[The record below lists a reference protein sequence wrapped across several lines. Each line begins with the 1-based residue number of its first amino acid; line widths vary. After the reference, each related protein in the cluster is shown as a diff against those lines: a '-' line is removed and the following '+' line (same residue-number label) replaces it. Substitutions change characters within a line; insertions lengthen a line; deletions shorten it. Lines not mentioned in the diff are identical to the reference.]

1 MTSNSISPA
10 YVQLNYTSNGHP
22 HKALY
27 PCSYDGS
34 VSPGLEPDVTRRVGA
49 AEPVSAAVAALV
61 ALLKPFMDTT
71 ATFDNF
77 YAYSKP
83 TPTSAPVLIWT
94 GALAV
99 AGTSGTAVVPA
110 EEIMFTF
117 KTPAPGGLKL
127 YLMEATF
134 ALNYRAPLPTTGASP
149 QAALNNYICGP
160 NDWIIGRNGNF
171 PLIGLNITT
180 KMNDH
185 LRRKYI
191 L

>member
-27 PCSYDGS
+27 PCAYDGS
-34 VSPGLEPDVTRRVGA
+34 VSPGLEPDVTRRTGA
-49 AEPVSAAVAALV
+49 AQPVSAAVLALV
-61 ALLKPFMDTT
+61 TVLKGFMDAG

-94 GALAV
+94 GVLGV
-99 AGTSGTAVVPA
+99 AGTGAGSPVAA
-110 EEIMFTF
+110 SEILLTF

-127 YLMEATF
+127 YLMEGVF
-134 ALNYRAPLPTTGASP
+134 ALNFQSPLPTTGSSP
-149 QAALNNYICGP
+149 QALTNNFITGAT
-160 NDWIIGRNGNF
+160 DWVIGRNGNF